1 MKYKILILIV
11 MCLLPLW
18 AIKAQS
24 VPQPNLTPDEVAE
37 YVSKMTE
44 FKNRGDSSAEAFIK
58 TVAKMKMEEVNY
70 VYISTSMFKQIFSL
84 MDEVAEGNGN
94 ILASI
99 KSMRSF
105 ASTSK
110 NSYKALRAYM
120 DIFLYEIDVV
130 FGMQLQMVNKGD
142 NVYMAIYSDDKN
154 LLVINDDGDTN
165 LYVVFIAGLSY
176 ELFMKIQESGFPIMG
191 L

>member
-1 MKYKILILIV
+1 MKHKILIQIV
-11 MCLLPLW
+11 MCLLPLG

-24 VPQPNLTPDEVAE
+24 VPQQNLTPDEVAE

-58 TVAKMKMEEVNY
+58 VVAKIKMEEVNY
-70 VYISTSMFKQIFSL
+70 VYISTAMFKQIFSL
-84 MDEVAEGNGN
+84 MDEAAEGNGN

-120 DIFLYEIDVV
+120 DIFLFEMDEV
-130 FGMQLQMVNKGD
+130 FGMQLQMVNKD
-142 NVYMAIYSDDKN
+142 DDVYMAIYSDDKN

>member
-1 MKYKILILIV
+1 MKHKILILIV

-24 VPQPNLTPDEVAE
+24 VPQPNLTPEEVAE

-120 DIFLYEIDVV
+120 DIFL
-130 FGMQLQMVNKGD
+130 
-142 NVYMAIYSDDKN
+142 
-154 LLVINDDGDTN
+154 LVIKA
-165 LYVVFIAGLSY
+165 F
-176 ELFMKIQESGFPIMG
+176 
-191 L
+191 

>member
-1 MKYKILILIV
+1 
-11 MCLLPLW
+11 MCLFPLEV
-18 AIKAQS
+18 IKAQS

-120 DIFLYEIDVV
+120 DIFLFEIDVV
-130 FGMQLQMVNKGD
+130 FDMQLQMVNKDD

>member
-1 MKYKILILIV
+1 MKHKILILIV
-11 MCLLPLW
+11 MCLLPLG

-58 TVAKMKMEEVNY
+58 VVAKIKMEEVNY
-70 VYISTSMFKQIFSL
+70 VYISTAMFKQIFSL
-84 MDEVAEGNGN
+84 MDEAAEGNGN

-120 DIFLYEIDVV
+120 DIFLFEIDEV
-130 FGMQLQMVNKGD
+130 FGMQLQMVNKD
-142 NVYMAIYSDDKN
+142 DDVYMAIYSDDKN

>member
-1 MKYKILILIV
+1 MKHKILILIV
-11 MCLLPLW
+11 MCLLPLG

-58 TVAKMKMEEVNY
+58 VVAKIKMEEVNY
-70 VYISTSMFKQIFSL
+70 VYISTAMFKQIFSL
-84 MDEVAEGNGN
+84 MDEAAEGNGN
-94 ILASI
+94 MLASI

-120 DIFLYEIDVV
+120 DIFLFEIDEV
-130 FGMQLQMVNKGD
+130 FGMQLQMVNKD
-142 NVYMAIYSDDKN
+142 DDVYMAIYSDDKN

>member
-11 MCLLPLW
+11 MCLFPLE

-44 FKNRGDSSAEAFIK
+44 FKNRGDSSAEACIK

-84 MDEVAEGNGN
+84 MDEAAEGNGN
-94 ILASI
+94 MLASI

-120 DIFLYEIDVV
+120 DIFLFEIEVV
-130 FGMQLQMVNKGD
+130 FDMQLQMVNKDD